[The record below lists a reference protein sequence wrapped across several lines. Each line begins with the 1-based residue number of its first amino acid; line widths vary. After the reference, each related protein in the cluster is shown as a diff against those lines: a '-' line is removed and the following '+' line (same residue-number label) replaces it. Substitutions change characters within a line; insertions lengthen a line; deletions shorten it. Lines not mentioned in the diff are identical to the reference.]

1 MIQPIEGE
9 RYYLRILLTHVIGA
23 TSFDNLKT
31 INGQICRTF
40 KEACTHLGL
49 LQDDNEWDTCLY
61 KASNIQT
68 GKQLRHL
75 FAMILLMCQPLAP
88 ELLWNTHKLALCE
101 DFLYHKNY
109 TQ

>member
-1 MIQPIEGE
+1 MVQPIEGE

-49 LQDDNEWDTCLY
+49 L
-61 KASNIQT
+61 
-68 GKQLRHL
+68 
-75 FAMILLMCQPLAP
+75 
-88 ELLWNTHKLALCE
+88 
-101 DFLYHKNY
+101 
-109 TQ
+109 